1 MTSPAIEMQSLEH
14 RYDSAPVLQGIDLVI
29 DHGEIFGFLGHNGAG
44 KTTAVNILTTLITP
58 TGGTARVCGFDV
70 VRQRAEVTG
79 CIGYLPSEVRMY
91 PHLTAVENLEFFARL
106 SGVAEPRTAA
116 RDTLDFLDCAEF
128 ADRRVGTFSSGMR
141 QRVGIAQAI
150 LHRPK
155 VLFLDEPTTGLDPVS
170 RARVWEEVRHLN
182 DDLGMTIFLTTQYLE
197 EADVLAD
204 RVGIINEGKIVAEG
218 TPEELKRSVGSDLIV
233 VRVQGD
239 TDTARTTV
247 EAVDGVEAVSVR
259 NDELTISVADGAAR
273 ISPVAVAL
281 NGCGVKVLDLTL
293 RTPTLDDVF
302 LELTGAHIQHDEEG
316 AA

>member
-1 MTSPAIEMQSLEH
+1 
-14 RYDSAPVLQGIDLVI
+14 VLQGIDLVI
-29 DHGEIFGFLGHNGAG
+29 EHGEIFGFLGHNGAG

-106 SGVAEPRTAA
+106 SGVSEPRTAA

-155 VLFLDEPTTGLDPVS
+155 VLFLDEPTSGLDPMGVRQLRETILRLNRDLQMTVFMNTHLLS
-170 RARVWEEVRHLN
+170 EVAKVCTTIGVLSHGRLIYKDSIEATVARFPDEASLEDIYARV
-182 DDLGMTIFLTTQYLE
+182 DAG
-197 EADVLAD
+197 
-204 RVGIINEGKIVAEG
+204 EG
-218 TPEELKRSVGSDLIV
+218 
-233 VRVQGD
+233 
-239 TDTARTTV
+239 ART
-247 EAVDGVEAVSVR
+247 GVR
-259 NDELTISVADGAAR
+259 R
-273 ISPVAVAL
+273 
-281 NGCGVKVLDLTL
+281 
-293 RTPTLDDVF
+293 
-302 LELTGAHIQHDEEG
+302 
-316 AA
+316 